1 MSPGI
6 KVIFAIL
13 TGLAASALARLSY
26 GPSPVDT
33 YTSGFIYW
41 LNYYSGFYF
50 GVPVAGIVW
59 LVMGNSPDRDRVAA
73 NSLLLVSGIAAVLAM
88 FGAIGK

>member
-6 KVIFAIL
+6 KVIVAIL

-50 GVPVAGIVW
+50 GVPVAGKVW
-59 LVMGNSPDRDRVAA
+59 LVMRNSPDHA
-73 NSLLLVSGIAAVLAM
+73 GIAAVLAV

>member
-6 KVIFAIL
+6 KVIVAIL

-41 LNYYSGFYF
+41 LHLLFRLYF

-59 LVMGNSPDRDRVAA
+59 LAMGNSPDRA
-73 NSLLLVSGIAAVLAM
+73 G
-88 FGAIGK
+88 

>member
-33 YTSGFIYW
+33 YASGFIYW

-50 GVPVAGIVW
+50 GVPVAAIVW
-59 LVMGNSPDRDRVAA
+59 LVAGNSPDRDRVAA
-73 NSLLLVSGIAAVLAM
+73 NSLLLVTGIAAVLAVC
-88 FGAIGK
+88 GAIGK

>member
-6 KVIFAIL
+6 KVIVAIL

-41 LNYYSGFYF
+41 LTYYSGFIL
-50 GVPVAGIVW
+50 VAGIVW
-59 LVMGNSPDRDRVAA
+59 LAMGNSPDHA
-73 NSLLLVSGIAAVLAM
+73 GIAAVLAV